1 MRLLPSSLVGRL
13 ITAMLA
19 AVTLSAIIVVWLVQR
34 ERREMVFW
42 GGDSTELIE
51 FLAHTSESLAV
62 LPADER
68 DAQVAA
74 LKNEPIALSRGTRP
88 VRRPPAYDDIAA
100 ARSYAKRL
108 KRELGSDF
116 TVEVRPAMPSQ
127 RDFIRIR
134 NEGPWQEPPD
144 RARGRWADRSPRS
157 GHELDVVV
165 TLADGDAIR
174 YRVPA
179 PRSGPPM
186 PMRIFAELV
195 VLTLLL
201 SLILFWMA
209 RGITRPLSALAR
221 SAEAMSRG
229 DAPEPLP
236 ETGAAEIRHATRA
249 FNAMHDRLQRYLKS
263 RNRMLAAMSHD
274 LRTPLTRLRL
284 RAERLQDPALRDKFV
299 SDVDQM
305 TAMLKAT
312 LDLFRDMN
320 NDEAYEAVDI
330 MALLADLQ
338 EEFRDMDADVS
349 VRGSAHGALDAK
361 PNALKRCLTN
371 LLTNAVKYGERAVVV
386 VEDGDSLVI
395 RVRDEGPGLPPD
407 ALEKVFEPF
416 FRLESSR
423 NPATGGTGLGLA
435 IARDIAQAH
444 GGTLV
449 LCNQE
454 PRGLEAVLTLP
465 RNS

>member
-1 MRLLPSSLVGRL
+1 
-13 ITAMLA
+13 
-19 AVTLSAIIVVWLVQR
+19 
-34 ERREMVFW
+34 
-42 GGDSTELIE
+42 
-51 FLAHTSESLAV
+51 
-62 LPADER
+62 
-68 DAQVAA
+68 
-74 LKNEPIALSRGTRP
+74 
-88 VRRPPAYDDIAA
+88 
-100 ARSYAKRL
+100 
-108 KRELGSDF
+108 
-116 TVEVRPAMPSQ
+116 
-127 RDFIRIR
+127 
-134 NEGPWQEPPD
+134 
-144 RARGRWADRSPRS
+144 
-157 GHELDVVV
+157 
-165 TLADGDAIR
+165 
-174 YRVPA
+174 
-179 PRSGPPM
+179 
-186 PMRIFAELV
+186 
-195 VLTLLL
+195 
-201 SLILFWMA
+201 
-209 RGITRPLSALAR
+209 LSALAR